1 MGWAAFSDV
10 RTYTIPNWITVA
22 ALALYP
28 AHVLASPAKVDWVG
42 GITVAAI
49 VLAAGFV
56 LFALRWMGAGDAKLL
71 TAAAIWAG
79 PELIAQFLVVVA
91 PVGGVLSI
99 IVLIRRAKFM
109 QVETA
114 EGGSADQQSASLMR
128 ARVPYGVAVAAG
140 AIFIAFRLF
149 TA

>member
-28 AHVLASPAKVDWVG
+28 AHVLASPAPVNWVG

-56 LFALRWMGAGDAKLL
+56 LFALRWMGAGDAKLM

-79 PELIAQFLVVVA
+79 QELIVQFLAVVA
-91 PVGGVLSI
+91 PVGGILSI
-99 IVLIRRAKFM
+99 VVLVRRAKFV

-114 EGGSADQQSASLMR
+114 EGVSADQQSASLMR

-140 AIFIAFRLF
+140 AIFVAFRLL
-149 TA
+149 AA